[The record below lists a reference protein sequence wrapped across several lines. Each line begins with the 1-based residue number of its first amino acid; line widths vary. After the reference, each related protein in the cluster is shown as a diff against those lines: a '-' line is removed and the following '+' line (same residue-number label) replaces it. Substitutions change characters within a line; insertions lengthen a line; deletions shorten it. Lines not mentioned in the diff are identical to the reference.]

1 MRFVVVVFPLLCSLQ
16 LLSQFLE
23 VSLALFPFPFFWRV
37 IRVISVL
44 VWQSKPHLLCQHPQ
58 TLFLSHSS
66 H

>member
-44 VWQSKPHLLCQHPQ
+44 VWQPSLGCFP
-58 TLFLSHSS
+58 
-66 H
+66 